1 MSAYGFSSPSLN
13 GNCGSD
19 PSNNALR
26 QKLMVME
33 SAVAQVTSVKNQLR
47 INAEIAR
54 KEISNAIGHQLS
66 LVRARE
72 QLLLNYLENVVDSK
86 ERVLCEQQEQL
97 NQAIGACQQSL
108 ECTIRGT
115 NDSNTNMLF
124 RISALDLRPRTNSHL
139 LFQCDPSDM
148 RRAMCNFGQVISD
161 PTIKDRS
168 DCLALEAEEY
178 EDNVNLAHKSVLRMH
193 RGNTPFGN
201 FSSSVNTTTAAA
213 DPIPPS
219 ISEWLYQARRTSCN
233 EGLEI
238 PRNRLYST
246 NSSIEVIS
254 KSEYDQNELN
264 AIEALRLPM
273 DQWLHKPS
281 IKSSDEVSL
290 PPSTNVFPGL
300 KRGSTKS
307 DQIIEQTLQFL
318 NDQFSQ
324 TADSEPTQTTF
335 VKSFS
340 DLDVSTPNPS
350 EAESKGNKS
359 YEFES
364 VINSIKKSDSS
375 NWLAS
380 SKKIKGNSDECV
392 KEILKSLPPS
402 NSSNVESKVE
412 KCHKAQNSTSPSPS
426 NNNTKECFE
435 EKVNKLLPK
444 ITQEMSFWLKEYPS
458 KVKSD
463 RPANEMS
470 DDLTPWERVLNWKG
484 ILEKLHGSGEDEWLV
499 QKI

>member
-1 MSAYGFSSPSLN
+1 MSAFGFTTPSSATSE
-13 GNCGSD
+13 CD

-72 QLLLNYLENVVDSK
+72 QLLLNFLENVVDSK

-115 NDSNTNMLF
+115 NDANTNVLF

-161 PTIKDRS
+161 PSVKDRS

-201 FSSSVNTTTAAA
+201 NSSASSVEPMPT
-213 DPIPPS
+213 S
-219 ISEWLYQARRTSCN
+219 INEWLYQARRGSCN

-254 KSEYDQNELN
+254 KSEYDHESNV
-264 AIEALRLPM
+264 IDALRLPM
-273 DQWLHKPS
+273 DQWLYKPS
-281 IKSSDEVSL
+281 PKSHVEV
-290 PPSTNVFPGL
+290 PAPQDVFPGL

-307 DQIIEQTLQFL
+307 DHIIEQTLQFL

-324 TADSEPTQTTF
+324 ANSEPSQRTF

-340 DLDVSTPNPS
+340 DLDVSTPKP
-350 EAESKGNKS
+350 ETGDKKPF
-359 YEFES
+359 EFET
-364 VINSIKKSDSS
+364 VINSIKASDSS
-375 NWLAS
+375 DWLAS
-380 SKKIKGNSDECV
+380 SKKIKGNSDESV
-392 KEILKSLPPS
+392 KAILKSLPPS
-402 NSSNVESKVE
+402 NSSSPISVESKVE
-412 KCHKAQNSTSPSPS
+412 KCIKTESSPSS
-426 NNNTKECFE
+426 NTNTKECFE

-458 KVKSD
+458 KASD
-463 RPANEMS
+463 RPVNEMS
-470 DDLTPWERVLNWKG
+470 EDLTPWERVLNWKG

-499 QKI
+499 PASRQIKTEQS